1 MNLNAYIE
9 HTLLKPDA
17 TSSQIEALC
26 HQAIEHQF
34 IGVCVNPTWLSLC
47 RSLLPNTIH
56 LVSVIGFPLGANQ
69 SEVKAYEAESAV
81 KSGATEIDMVMN
93 IGALKEGNTKKTLE
107 DIVTVKNAIGKIPLK
122 VIIETGLLTESEKKL
137 ATQIVLESQAEY
149 IKTCT
154 GFAVGSA
161 SVQDIQL
168 IKSIIGHLPL
178 KIKASG
184 GIRNSELAKALIDS
198 GAVRLGTSQ
207 GVQLI
212 TGNLSDTKAY

>member
-17 TSSQIEALC
+17 TSSQIETYC
-26 HQAIEHQF
+26 HQAIQYQF
-34 IGVCVNPTWLSLC
+34 VGICVNSTWLPLC
-47 RSLLPNTIH
+47 KSILPSTIQ
-56 LVSVIGFPLGANQ
+56 LVSVIGFPLGANL
-69 SEVKAYEAESAV
+69 SEVKAYEAELAI

-93 IGALKEGNTKKTLE
+93 IGALKEGNSKKAFE
-107 DIVTVKNAIGKIPLK
+107 DIRFVKKAIGKIPLK
-122 VIIETGLLTESEKKL
+122 VIIETGLLTDNEKKL
-137 ATQIVLESQAEY
+137 ATQIVIDSQAEY

-154 GFAVGSA
+154 GFAQGSA

-168 IKSIIGHLPL
+168 MKSIIGNLPL

-184 GIRNSELAKALIDS
+184 GIRTPELAKALIES

-207 GVQLI
+207 GVQLM
-212 TGNLSDTKAY
+212 TGNSSVTNTY